1 MGGEGRPAICPHL
14 VSNGG
19 KVTSCSP
26 LAEANP
32 GTAARRAGRPSA
44 GYGGPMEWTRL
55 SHDNGRGHLHLARN
69 FSATE
74 NVEVCVSYF
83 DVPPG
88 GPVRLDAANPGNYGF

>member
-1 MGGEGRPAICPHL
+1 
-14 VSNGG
+14 
-19 KVTSCSP
+19 
-26 LAEANP
+26 
-32 GTAARRAGRPSA
+32 
-44 GYGGPMEWTRL
+44 MEWTRL